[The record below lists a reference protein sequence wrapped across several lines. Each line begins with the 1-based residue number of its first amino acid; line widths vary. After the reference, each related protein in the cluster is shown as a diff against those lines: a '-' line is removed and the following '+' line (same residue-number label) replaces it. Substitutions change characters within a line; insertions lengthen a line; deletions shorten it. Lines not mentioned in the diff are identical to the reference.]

1 MYLTIYYEKNEYE
14 HFLYTVD
21 SIKHLI
27 KDAGLWSNNMII
39 PIRNFLNISSKLF
52 RKKIGEQDLSLEELR
67 QETINSNVRA
77 RKWLLEKI
85 DEQLALQ

>member
-1 MYLTIYYEKNEYE
+1 
-14 HFLYTVD
+14 
-21 SIKHLI
+21 
-27 KDAGLWSNNMII
+27 MII